1 MVKPS
6 RGRPKESG
14 NISSPEQTQSQ
25 AASSQRPAH
34 RQNKVGRALE
44 HESQGK
50 RKRGRPKKMSVACS
64 PESSDEDNDETNS
77 NLPSTSAPTKTRQRK
92 KQASQVNADNRTPM
106 AKRLRSATQ
115 NP

>member
-64 PESSDEDNDETNS
+64 PESSDEEIDLDIKIFDLFS
-77 NLPSTSAPTKTRQRK
+77 LFH
-92 KQASQVNADNRTPM
+92 
-106 AKRLRSATQ
+106 
-115 NP
+115 